1 MTKVLDFLRGKK
13 ATIFSILGA
22 IVVFLLGRGY
32 IQQDLADLI
41 SAILVILG
49 AGVNAVDYKIG
60 KMTGRI

>member
-13 ATIFSILGA
+13 ATIFAILGA